1 MGPLK
6 HWVLFPLV
14 DIRTTAKLFS
24 LSEAIEKDEGAWR
37 RMKER
42 GEQRDKET
50 LRQQRADSNHSADKN
65 VTHSRKQLQL
75 QTCHKTG

>member
-6 HWVLFPLV
+6 HWVLFLHV

-24 LSEAIEKDEGAWR
+24 LSAAIEKDEHDR
-37 RMKER
+37 KE
-42 GEQRDKET
+42 EQRERET

-75 QTCHKTG
+75 HACHKTGG